1 MTTVS
6 KGGVPALVP
15 YMNLLDICQD
25 PEIILSCVAP
35 TLAESADTSVL
46 FLKVD
51 QCRALGNAHSAFL
64 PKPL

>member
-6 KGGVPALVP
+6 KGAPTLVP
-15 YMNLLDICQD
+15 CMNLLDICPD

-46 FLKVD
+46 VLKVD